1 MSTTAAFTIDQLRQK
16 LGNDHYKKIPEHLRA
31 GIMKYLV
38 YRCRPGSGLASI
50 IEDCNA
56 ANVVAR
62 CDDDTLGA
70 LRLIVQFFQGYV
82 PGYIH
87 GNREAVD
94 RWVSGETPMPSN
106 WEDVVSRVAAADE
119 P

>member
-1 MSTTAAFTIDQLRQK
+1 MSNNAPFTIDQLRKK
-16 LGNDHYKKIPEHLRA
+16 LADDYYKKIPSHLRA
-31 GIMKYLV
+31 GIEKYLV

-50 IEDCNA
+50 IEDCNV

-62 CDDDTLGA
+62 VDDDTLGA

-82 PGYIH
+82 PLYIH

-94 RWVSGETPMPSN
+94 NWVDGKTPAPAN
-106 WEDVVSRVAAADE
+106 WEDVVSRVAAADA
-119 P
+119 